1 MKRFEAIVLGA
12 SGYAGGECLR
22 LIQGHPGLT
31 LKAAISESK
40 AGTPVGS
47 LFPHLASS
55 VEAGFGA
62 PSEIPEILD
71 GAEGTVA
78 VLSAASHGASAPLI
92 AWLLESAEEKG
103 VEVRVVDLSADFRY
117 TDASTYEAVYKNG
130 HGAPSILP
138 LFACGVPEHVEAIPR
153 HAGHPGCFATSILLA
168 VVPLLKLGIIESE
181 IFAAGIT
188 GSTGSGREPKE
199 TTHHPERHSNLFAY
213 QPLVHRHVP
222 EMTELAEKASGVRP
236 KIHFVP
242 HSGPFARGIHT
253 TIQGKLR
260 APLDAEAI
268 RAELARFY
276 ASSALVRVVPG
287 TPRVKDVAGSCFAHL
302 GVATDGESLAVFS
315 VIDNLLKGAAG
326 GGVQWLNRML
336 GLPDSTGL
344 TQPAPGWI

>member
-1 MKRFEAIVLGA
+1 MTRYEAIVLGA
-12 SGYAGGECLR
+12 SGYVGGECLR
-22 LIQGHPGLT
+22 LVHGHPGLA
-31 LKAAISESK
+31 LRAAVSESK
-40 AGTPVGS
+40 AGTTVGS

-55 VEAGFGA
+55 VEARFCSPA
-62 PSEIPEILD
+62 EIPAILD

-78 VLSAASHGASAPLI
+78 VLSAASHGAAAPLI
-92 AWLLESAEEKG
+92 AGLLDAAEKKS
-103 VEVRVVDLSADFRY
+103 VDVRVVDLSADFRY
-117 TDASTYEAVYKNG
+117 RDSSSYEAVYKNG

-138 LFACGVPEHVEAIPR
+138 LFECGVPEQVEGVPR
-153 HAGHPGCFATSILLA
+153 HAGHPGCFATSVLLA

-199 TTHHPERHSNLFAY
+199 TTHHPERHANLFAY

-222 EMTELAEKASGVRP
+222 EMTELAEQASGVRP
-236 KIHFVP
+236 RIHFVP

-253 TIQGKLR
+253 TIQGTLR

-268 RAELARFY
+268 RSELARFY
-276 ASSALVRVVPG
+276 AASPLVRVVTG
-287 TPRVKDVAGSCFAHL
+287 TPRVKDVAGSCYAHL
-302 GVATDGESLAVFS
+302 GVATEGDTFAVFS

-336 GLPDSTGL
+336 GFPESTGL
-344 TQPAPGWI
+344 TAPAPGWI